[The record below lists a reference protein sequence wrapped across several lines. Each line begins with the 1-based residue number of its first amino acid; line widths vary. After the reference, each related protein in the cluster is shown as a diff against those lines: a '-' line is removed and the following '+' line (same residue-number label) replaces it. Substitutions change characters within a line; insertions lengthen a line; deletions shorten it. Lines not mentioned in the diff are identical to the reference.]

1 MKRFNLAVV
10 AAVAAVALGSASS
23 AWASS
28 SVGTYFIGV
37 DGSDTVTFGAYAG
50 LDNPNQN
57 RLTLLF
63 HHGDHFHGIGTY
75 SYEGPAE
82 SATVT
87 NTNSNNRLPEGYT
100 GLPPISLQPG
110 SGAFAGTFRSGLASA
125 RPQDVEYGDLQMRN
139 VHALAGVDELIY
151 NSSGGRWNGAFDSAH
166 IHLELHSATP
176 GLKIALGSTPTDGLP
191 VGSEIHV
198 GDGDELFSVLPTFWV
213 DGDAAIGSTFTAEF
227 QLDDVAN
234 VYGKSGRF
242 FLDFQVVPEPA
253 ALALLAFGGLVAI
266 RRRSA

>member
-1 MKRFNLAVV
+1 MKRFSLAAAAVV
-10 AAVAAVALGSASS
+10 AVAFGAVSS
-23 AWASS
+23 AWGSS

-37 DGSDTVTFGAYAG
+37 DGSDTVTFGTYSG
-50 LDNPNQN
+50 LENPNQN

-63 HHGDHFHGIGTY
+63 HHGNHFHGIGTY
-75 SYEGPAE
+75 SYEGPVEA
-82 SATVT
+82 ATVT
-87 NTNSNNRLPEGYT
+87 DTNSNNRLPEGYT

-110 SGAFAGTFRSGLASA
+110 SGAYAGTFRSGLPSTL
-125 RPQDVEYGDLQMRN
+125 PQDVEYGDLKMRN
-139 VHALAGVDELIY
+139 VHSLAGVDDTIY

-176 GLKIALGSTPTDGLP
+176 GLKIALGSTPVDGLP

-198 GDGDELFSVLPTFWV
+198 GDGDEMFSVLPTFWV
-213 DGDAAIGSTFTAEF
+213 AGDTPIGSTFTAEF

-234 VYGKSGRF
+234 IYGKSGRF

-253 ALALLAFGGLVAI
+253 AAMLLAVGGLSVL
-266 RRRSA
+266 RRRLA